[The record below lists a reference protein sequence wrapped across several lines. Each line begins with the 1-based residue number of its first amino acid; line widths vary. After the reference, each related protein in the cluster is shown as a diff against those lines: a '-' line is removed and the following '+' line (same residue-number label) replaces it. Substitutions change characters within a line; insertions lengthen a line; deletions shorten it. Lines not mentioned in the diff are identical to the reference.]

1 MGSVL
6 ENIPRAL
13 ETNVSCL
20 LPSTAKNFCRLS
32 WKPLCAFEHTFSTQ
46 PGSCQF
52 CLSRPTEPA
61 GQPEVRAEGLPVL
74 PVLGP
79 PDVSI

>member
-6 ENIPRAL
+6 ENIPCAL

-32 WKPLCAFEHTFSTQ
+32 WKPLCAFEHTLSTQ

-74 PVLGP
+74 PVPGP
-79 PDVSI
+79 PDASI